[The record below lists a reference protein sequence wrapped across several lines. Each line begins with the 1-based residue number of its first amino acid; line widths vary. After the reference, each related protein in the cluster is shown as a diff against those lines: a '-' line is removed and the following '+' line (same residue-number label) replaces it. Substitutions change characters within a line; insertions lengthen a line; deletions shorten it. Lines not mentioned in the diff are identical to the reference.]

1 MKKGNSMRVKA
12 THFIDTSILASVA
25 LEDHYEK
32 ECLRYLKRVP
42 KIYKGNI
49 SLLVLGELY
58 LSLFQNINDNI
69 KRTGAFQNINGVI
82 DHLNLGFVTLKL
94 PYYLSCI
101 EKIKKADFR
110 LGITDSKLLAEAL
123 GDDCNAF
130 ITIDEQIL
138 KSSKI
143 NDLIKTIHPA
153 DMV

>member
-1 MKKGNSMRVKA
+1 MRVKA

-25 LEDHYEK
+25 LEDRYEK
-32 ECLRYLKRVP
+32 ESLRYLKRVS

-58 LSLFQNINDNI
+58 LSLFENINDNI

-82 DHLNLGFVTLKL
+82 DHLNLGLVTLKL
-94 PYYLSCI
+94 PDYLHYI
-101 EKIKKADFR
+101 ETVKIADSR

-123 GDDCNAF
+123 GGKCNAF
-130 ITIDEQIL
+130 ITVDDQIL
-138 KSSKI
+138 RSSKI